1 LHLVQSFTPDNL
13 NSFSCKQWH
22 MQEHQI
28 KEKIKD
34 RYGKIALTGTETC
47 CSPTIE
53 FKSSKSE
60 SSCSCSTDS
69 LTNIGYDNK
78 ELESI
83 PEASILGV
91 GCGAPLHHATARV
104 GETVVDLGSG
114 AGIDVFLSANK
125 VGGSGKVIGIDL
137 TDEML
142 EKARRNAK
150 ENGYTNVEF
159 RKGDIEKRIP
169 VEDNSVDLVISNCVI
184 NLTTDK
190 ANTFKEVHRILKRQ
204 GQGRMVI
211 SDLIT
216 DKEVSSDSVDSDKW
230 CSCIDG
236 ALTKEN
242 YLESIRM
249 AGFQNPEIL
258 EEKLYTQE
266 ESDSKVDSKRK
277 ISSIVVKA
285 VKI

>member
-1 LHLVQSFTPDNL
+1 
-13 NSFSCKQWH
+13 
-22 MQEHQI
+22 MQEQHI
-28 KEKIKD
+28 KEKIKE
-34 RYGKIALTGTETC
+34 RYGKIALTGNETC
-47 CSPTIE
+47 CAPTVD
-53 FKSSKSE
+53 FKSGKSV
-60 SSCSCSTDS
+60 SSCCSPSDS
-69 LTNIGYDNK
+69 ATIVGYDSI
-78 ELESI
+78 ELESV
-83 PEASILGV
+83 PKASVLGV
-91 GCGAPLHHATARV
+91 GCGAPLHHANV
-104 GETVVDLGSG
+104 KEGETVVDFGSG

-125 VGGSGKVIGIDL
+125 VGQSGKVIGIDL

-150 ENGYTNVEF
+150 ENGYANAEF

-184 NLTTDK
+184 NLTTNKVD
-190 ANTFKEVHRILKRQ
+190 TFKEVYRILKQ

-216 DKEVSSDSVDSDKW
+216 DKEVHGDSMDSDKW
-230 CSCIDG
+230 CNCIDG

-242 YLESIRM
+242 YLESIRK

-258 EEKLYTQE
+258 DEKLYIQE
-266 ESDSKVDSKRK
+266 GEGQKDNASDRK

-285 VKI
+285 VKAVKN

>member
-1 LHLVQSFTPDNL
+1 
-13 NSFSCKQWH
+13 
-22 MQEHQI
+22 MQERQI
-28 KEKIKD
+28 KDKIKE

-47 CSPTIE
+47 CAPTIE
-53 FKSSKSE
+53 LHDNTPMSSSC
-60 SSCSCSTDS
+60 SCSCSTDT

-91 GCGAPLHHATARV
+91 GCGAPLNHTSVRE

-114 AGIDVFLSANK
+114 AGIDVFLSAKK
-125 VGGSGKVIGIDL
+125 VGGSGKVIGIDM

-142 EKARRNAK
+142 EKARKNAK

-159 RKGDIEKRIP
+159 RNGDIEKRIP
-169 VEDNSVDLVISNCVI
+169 VDDNSVDLVISNCVI
-184 NLTTDK
+184 NLTTNKVD
-190 ANTFKEVHRILKRQ
+190 TFKEVHRILKQ

-216 DKEVSSDSVDSDKW
+216 DKEVYGDSVSSEKW

-242 YLESIRM
+242 YLESIRK
-249 AGFQNPEIL
+249 AGFQNPEVL

-266 ESDSKVDSKRK
+266 ESDKVDGKRR

-285 VKI
+285 VKD

>member
-1 LHLVQSFTPDNL
+1 
-13 NSFSCKQWH
+13 
-22 MQEHQI
+22 MQEHHIKDKI
-28 KEKIKD
+28 KE

-47 CSPTIE
+47 CAPTINIDDK
-53 FKSSKSE
+53 KSI
-60 SSCSCSTDS
+60 SSGCCSPNNSATA
-69 LTNIGYDNK
+69 IGYGTE

-83 PEASILGV
+83 PKASVLGV
-91 GCGAPLHHATARV
+91 GCGAPLHYAAAKD

-125 VGGSGKVIGIDL
+125 VGQSGKVVGIDM

-142 EKARRNAK
+142 EKATRNAK

-169 VEDNSVDLVISNCVI
+169 VDDNSADLVISNCVI
-184 NLTTDK
+184 NLTTNKVD
-190 ANTFKEVHRILKRQ
+190 TFKEVHRILKQ

-216 DKEVSSDSVDSDKW
+216 DKEVHGDSVDSEKW

-242 YLESIRM
+242 YLESIRK

-258 EEKLYTQE
+258 EEKLYTLEQGE
-266 ESDSKVDSKRK
+266 GNIDSRRK

-285 VKI
+285 VKN

>member
-1 LHLVQSFTPDNL
+1 
-13 NSFSCKQWH
+13 
-22 MQEHQI
+22 MQEQQI
-28 KEKIKD
+28 KEKIKE
-34 RYGKIALTGTETC
+34 RYGKIALTGNETC
-47 CSPTIE
+47 CAPTIE
-53 FKSSKSE
+53 FKGGRSG
-60 SSCSCSTDS
+60 SSCCSPSDTVPV
-69 LTNIGYDNK
+69 IGYENK

-83 PEASILGV
+83 PKASVLGV
-91 GCGAPLHHATARV
+91 GCGAPLHHTDV
-104 GETVVDLGSG
+104 KEGDIVVDLGSG

-125 VGGSGKVIGIDL
+125 VGVSGKVIGIDM

-142 EKARRNAK
+142 DKARRNAK

-169 VEDNSVDLVISNCVI
+169 VDDNSVDLVISNCVI

-190 ANTFKEVHRILKRQ
+190 ANTFKEVHRILKQ

-216 DKEVSSDSVDSDKW
+216 DKEVSKDSVDSEKW

-242 YLESIRM
+242 YLESIKK

-266 ESDSKVDSKRK
+266 ESDNKIEGNRK

-285 VKI
+285 M

>member
-1 LHLVQSFTPDNL
+1 
-13 NSFSCKQWH
+13 
-22 MQEHQI
+22 MQEQQI
-28 KEKIKD
+28 KEKIKE
-34 RYGKIALTGTETC
+34 RYGKIALTGNETC
-47 CSPTIE
+47 CAPTIE
-53 FKSSKSE
+53 FKGGRSG
-60 SSCSCSTDS
+60 SSCCSPSDTV
-69 LTNIGYDNK
+69 TVIGYENK

-83 PEASILGV
+83 PKASVLGV
-91 GCGAPLHHATARV
+91 GCGAPLHHTDV
-104 GETVVDLGSG
+104 KEGDIVVDLGSG

-125 VGGSGKVIGIDL
+125 VGVSGKVIGIDM

-142 EKARRNAK
+142 DKARRNAK

-169 VEDNSVDLVISNCVI
+169 VDDNSVDLVISNCVI

-190 ANTFKEVHRILKRQ
+190 ANTFKEVYRILKP

-211 SDLIT
+211 SDLVT
-216 DKEVSSDSVDSDKW
+216 DKEVHRDSVDSDKW

-242 YLESIRM
+242 YINSIRK
-249 AGFQNPEIL
+249 AGFENPEIM

-266 ESDSKVDSKRK
+266 ESDKVENKRK

-285 VKI
+285 VK